1 MVAGILQEQDL
12 AVTEAGDCGLHCR
25 ADAVVGCLYGLAED
39 LGEAVANG
47 CHAAGRSRAL
57 LIGVALRAAK
67 VGAEDHLR
75 TVVQQVLD
83 GWHAGSDASVVGDG
97 AGRFVERDVEV
108 GAEEHS
114 LALEFAT

>member
-47 CHAAGRSRAL
+47 WNAHYRATGGAL
-57 LIGVALRAAK
+57 MAQYMSTPAPLEDVPAWLRAA
-67 VGAEDHLR
+67 A
-75 TVVQQVLD
+75 VV
-83 GWHAGSDASVVGDG
+83 
-97 AGRFVERDVEV
+97 
-108 GAEEHS
+108 
-114 LALEFAT
+114 